1 MKNLDKIKHEFSQ
14 DFEKWIHF
22 YNHRLILFNIIIVFL
37 FLLRSAGYF
46 SPYFLISVNFIVIV
60 GVILATYLL
69 GASSRVIFFVTLL
82 FWIFAAFLKIVKID
96 VWAERT
102 GIYAYET
109 LVFGVILFAIES
121 LKKEKR
127 S

>member
-1 MKNLDKIKHEFSQ
+1 MKDLNRIKYKFSN

-46 SPYFLISVNFIVIV
+46 SPYFPISVNFIVIV
-60 GVILATYLL
+60 GVVLATLL
-69 GASSRVIFFVTLL
+69 LRARSNVIFFVTLL
-82 FWIFAAFLKIVKID
+82 FWLFAAFLRVVRID

-102 GIYAYET
+102 AIYAYET
-109 LVFGVILFAIES
+109 LTFGVILFIVEN
-121 LKKEKR
+121 LKREKR
-127 S
+127 N